1 MLLCAANSLF
11 NKGDGD
17 MNMLREKVL
26 TVPTPQECNKFTLVK
41 TAADLSTGTFN
52 TTAGFWESLAATVF
66 IPKLQC

>member
-1 MLLCAANSLF
+1 
-11 NKGDGD
+11 

-41 TAADLSTGTFN
+41 TAADLSIGTFN